1 MQNKKKEIGDKDIHQ
16 HIFARMQQRGV
27 TKDEI
32 QIVLNEGWDAKDC
45 KSGTCGKVMNFQYQ
59 MEWEGKFFE
68 EKEVTVYYKVREEM
82 LVLLTV
88 KARYG
93 QFKKEG

>member
-1 MQNKKKEIGDKDIHQ
+1 MEIADNDIHQ

-27 TKDEI
+27 TREEI
-32 QIVLNEGWDAKDC
+32 QIVLNEGRDAKDC
-45 KSGTCGKVMNFQYQ
+45 KPGTCGKVMNFEYQ
-59 MEWEGKFFE
+59 REWEGIYFE
-68 EKEVTVYYKVREEM
+68 EKEVTVYYKIKEGK

-93 QFKKEG
+93 QFKKE